1 MGVASCISAL
11 LYNYVVL
18 FVYRKSLEDFIASEA
33 QELKLPKCNAFL
45 RRLIYQTNTEKFW
58 DKIEL
63 ETRNVDKDRI
73 LIASRLKTPQER
85 RDTEEK
91 KYANLIAQ
99 MEDYIGFS
107 KVIRMIVDSV
117 SFA

>member
-1 MGVASCISAL
+1 M
-11 LYNYVVL
+11 
-18 FVYRKSLEDFIASEA
+18 YRKSLEDFIASEA